1 MDNSTTGGIEFIS
14 RRLLIIVGI
23 IMIVLGL
30 IGNLLNIFVFTIW
43 SRPRQR
49 INHTLFNN
57 RTTNSS
63 IYLLISSL
71 VNLIIIGYPFTTRIL
86 FDGYQ
91 YHVTRNAVIPLCKL
105 RYYSLHTFNTISL
118 TCVCMATFD
127 RYLISSRNVR
137 LRHMSTTRQGTKC
150 VIFMIVL
157 LNLLH
162 GIPIA
167 IYYDVSEDGQC
178 YVTSRTYLYYYRYT
192 FQIILHGILP
202 VTFFS
207 LFGILISKQM
217 KEMKVRKVRNK
228 SMNVDKQL
236 LRMLLLISITIVLS
250 SVSYSCENIYYL
262 IFVDSDRQ
270 QTGWVLFAHNI
281 CSLLFYTNSVG
292 SFYIYSIST
301 RNFRCQVRKLFRWRT
316 NGHHTQNYRMKTVTS
331 AN

>member
-1 MDNSTTGGIEFIS
+1 MSKSTIDSIELIS
-14 RRLLIIVGI
+14 RQLLIIGGI

-63 IYLLISSL
+63 MYLLISSL
-71 VNLIIIGYPFTTRIL
+71 VNLIIIGYSFTTRIL

-91 YHVTRNAVIPLCKL
+91 YQVTSNLVIPLCKL
-105 RYYSLHTFNTISL
+105 RYFSLHTFNTISL

-150 VIFMIVL
+150 VISTIVL
-157 LNLLH
+157 LNFLH

-167 IYYDVSEDGQC
+167 IYYDVSKDGQC
-178 YVTSRTYLYYYRYT
+178 YITSQTYLYYYRYT

-207 LFGILISKQM
+207 LFGVLISKQM
-217 KEMKVRKVRNK
+217 KEMKIRQVQNK

-236 LRMLLLISITIVLS
+236 LRMLLLMSITIVLS
-250 SVSYSCENIYYL
+250 SVSYSCESIYYL

-270 QTGWVLFAHNI
+270 QKGWVLFAHNI
-281 CSLLFYTNSVG
+281 CALLFYTTSVG

-301 RNFRCQVRKLFRWRT
+301 RNFRCQVRKLFCSRK
-316 NGHHTQNYRMKTVTS
+316 NVYHTQNYRMKTVT
-331 AN
+331 NTN